1 LRQETAADAGDLIL
15 ERNPFRRGNDQVV
28 RGIGR
33 QHACSLPSGFAERR
47 CDPVTGGQLD
57 DRVVRHHGEVRADQ
71 FVTRRRPEWDRLE
84 KLLTRAGT
92 SRIGGLLPT
101 EVLSLAALYRRA
113 TADLAR
119 AKRDWPTEPI
129 AGYLNG
135 LVARG
140 HAAVYRQGGNLG
152 ERIAVFYKRTLPQT
166 YRQAAPYLIAA
177 ALLLFGPAVVAFI
190 AVSLDPQVA
199 YSLVPAEIVE
209 RVHNHQLWT
218 QIPESERPLMSGVIM
233 TNNINVSIAAFAFG
247 VLLGLPTIYVLM
259 TNGIQLGGLLGLTN
273 SYGIAGG
280 LLDFIIGHGVIEL
293 SVVVAAGASGLMMGW
308 AILLPGAYRRR
319 DALVLAA
326 RKAVIILAGMAPLLI
341 IAGLIEGNLSPSD
354 APTAVKVAVGLT
366 TGVLLYG
373 YLLLAGRPAQKPAPN
388 AG

>member
-1 LRQETAADAGDLIL
+1 
-15 ERNPFRRGNDQVV
+15 
-28 RGIGR
+28 
-33 QHACSLPSGFAERR
+33 
-47 CDPVTGGQLD
+47 LD

-92 SRIGGLLPT
+92 SRIGGLHPT

-166 YRQAAPYLIAA
+166 YREAGPYLIAA
-177 ALLLFGPAVVAFI
+177 ALLMFGPAVVAFI

-354 APTAVKVAVGLT
+354 APTPVKVAVGLT

-373 YLLLAGRPAQKPAPN
+373 YLLFTGRRAQRPMNP
-388 AG
+388 G

>member
-1 LRQETAADAGDLIL
+1 
-15 ERNPFRRGNDQVV
+15 
-28 RGIGR
+28 
-33 QHACSLPSGFAERR
+33 
-47 CDPVTGGQLD
+47 
-57 DRVVRHHGEVRADQ
+57 VRADQ

-119 AKRDWPTEPI
+119 AKRDWPTEPV

-140 HAAVYRQGGNLG
+140 HAAVYRPGGHPL
-152 ERIAVFYKRTLPQT
+152 EQIATFYKRTLPQT
-166 YRQAAPYLIAA
+166 YRGAAPYLIAA

-190 AVSLDPQVA
+190 AVSLDPQLA
-199 YSLVPAEIVE
+199 YSLVPAEIVQ

-218 QIPESERPLMSGVIM
+218 QIPESDRPLMSGVIM
-233 TNNINVSIAAFAFG
+233 TNNINVSILAFAFG
-247 VLLGLPTIYVLM
+247 VLLALPTIFVLM
-259 TNGIQLGGLLGLTN
+259 TNGVQLGGLLGLTN
-273 SYGIAGG
+273 AYGIAGG
-280 LLDFIIGHGVIEL
+280 LLDFVIGHGVIEL

-319 DALVLAA
+319 DSLVLAA
-326 RKAVIILAGMAPLLI
+326 RRAVIILAGMAPLLI
-341 IAGLIEGNLSPSD
+341 IAGIIEGNLSPSD

-373 YLLLAGRPAQKPAPN
+373 YLLFTGRSARTPRPN
-388 AG
+388 